1 MLWASSKTPDS
12 EASVRPWGGMGWG
25 RYNEISG
32 GEHLSSACCTSS
44 DVPEWKADE
53 NTEAQKGDHMPRT
66 CGTGKPFMSQLFL
79 VSLAR
84 PAQCLVALCSK
95 DFLGLEV
102 TSSLLNSAFST
113 CTTSSLQQVDDA
125 YNTLPCLGIS
135 TTTTTCASPSL
146 HHPLSCHLGSTG
158 QLLSTCLPNLCSH
171 LCD

>member
-1 MLWASSKTPDS
+1 M
-12 EASVRPWGGMGWG
+12 
-25 RYNEISG
+25 
-32 GEHLSSACCTSS
+32 C
-44 DVPEWKADE
+44 PEWKADE

-125 YNTLPCLGIS
+125 YNTPALVKGCICHTVALPF
-135 TTTTTCASPSL
+135 
-146 HHPLSCHLGSTG
+146 PLPHRLTPAGLQAWLVHLGHMSSGFTG
-158 QLLSTCLPNLCSH
+158 RPVP
-171 LCD
+171 